1 MHCNFLFLY
10 ISQFFKKGKNPDT
23 SQSRKMASEDN
34 AAVVGFRQFLTELG
48 FSNTLR
54 MFEEEW
60 HLHQH
65 QLESGA
71 AVAGASPPPQTP
83 EESRAGQPS
92 PRTTPAT
99 EAIVAATPEA
109 TVDEDLGVGAG
120 TVNSDDAL
128 VVGIG
133 SVASLRAS
141 ATVKDEAIPQK
152 LPGAATANR
161 SCREEADG
169 TNPPPSGRQ
178 NSVDQHDVREESLS
192 PTHGKYGIVSGPGSE
207 DQLWELAEDNLAPR
221 FPNGAGFSLEVLHAA
236 VDMHADVA
244 QVVTSPYLKEAPP
257 TGLPLESF
265 DLRVIYEAG
274 RTGFEEAKDFPIVP
288 NTVIAGRYQI
298 LQYLDSAAFSRAVKC
313 LDLKHQHEVCIK
325 IIRNSKDFFDQS
337 LDEIKLLQYI
347 NAQGNADD
355 HCVLQL
361 YDFFYFKEH
370 IFIVCE
376 LLRDNLYEFSKYNRE
391 HEAEFYFTLARV
403 QHIARQVLTGL
414 AFIHDMNLVHC
425 DLKPENILI
434 KSYSRCEIRVIDF
447 GSSCFTTDNLSS
459 YIQSR
464 CYRAPEVVLGCHYD
478 GRIDVW
484 SVGCIL
490 PELLTGT
497 VMFHNKTVS
506 GMLARIAGVC
516 GPFPERMLHEGRHSC
531 RFVTKHG
538 IFYETKETTGE
549 IEYHFPATL
558 PLDQL
563 DLGSNDPLYR
573 DFIRKALTVDHTA
586 RPTAKELLNH
596 PFLKHDFGVVYSPP
610 PAKKSKG
617 GSASP
622 S

>member
-1 MHCNFLFLY
+1 
-10 ISQFFKKGKNPDT
+10 
-23 SQSRKMASEDN
+23 
-34 AAVVGFRQFLTELG
+34 
-48 FSNTLR
+48 

-65 QLESGA
+65 QQQEIESA
-71 AVAGASPPPQTP
+71 AGASPSQTT
-83 EESRAGQPS
+83 ETIV
-92 PRTTPAT
+92 PRPAAS
-99 EAIVAATPEA
+99 EVAATAQTAAPA
-109 TVDEDLGVGAG
+109 VDEDLGVGAV
-120 TVNSDDAL
+120 TVNSDTLA
-128 VVGIG
+128 VGIG

-141 ATVKDEAIPQK
+141 AMSTKDDQPSTPTQK
-152 LPGAATANR
+152 PAATGR
-161 SCREEADG
+161 SRDEDG
-169 TNPPPSGRQ
+169 NNPPPSGRQ
-178 NSVDQHDVREESLS
+178 NSVDQNDVREDSSS

-207 DQLWELAEDNLAPR
+207 DQLWELAEDNVAPR
-221 FPNGAGFSLEVLHAA
+221 FPYGAGFSLEVLHAS
-236 VDMHADVA
+236 VDMNADVA
-244 QVVTSPYLKEAPP
+244 HVVTSPYLKEPPP

-265 DLRVIYEAG
+265 ELKVIYEAG

-313 LDLKHQHEVCIK
+313 LDLKHKHEVCIK

-337 LDEIKLLQYI
+337 LDEIKLLQWI

-391 HEAEFYFTLARV
+391 QEAEFYFTLARV

-414 AFIHDMNLVHC
+414 AFIHDMNLMHC

-538 IFYETKETTGE
+538 VFYETKESTGE
-549 IEYHFPATL
+549 IEYHFPATSS
-558 PLDQL
+558 LDQL
-563 DLGSNDPLYR
+563 DLGSNDPLFR
-573 DFIRKALTVDHTA
+573 DFIRKALTVDHTL
-586 RPTAKELLNH
+586 RPTAKELLDH
-596 PFLKHDFGVVYSPP
+596 PFLKHDYGAVYSPP

-622 S
+622 I